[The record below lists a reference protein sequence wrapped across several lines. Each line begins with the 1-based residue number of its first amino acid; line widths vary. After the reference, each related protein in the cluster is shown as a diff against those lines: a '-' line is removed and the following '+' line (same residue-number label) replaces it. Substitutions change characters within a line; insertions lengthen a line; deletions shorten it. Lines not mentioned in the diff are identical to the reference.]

1 MSVPPKTAA
10 DIVLRQIAVH
20 EQHEEEVLKDYA
32 SSAQNVADRGV
43 RFLMDLILED
53 EQRHHRLMAWMATG
67 IRHSLEQTEGGPGSL
82 PLIEPPAEAQSD
94 LLAVTERFLE
104 VERTELRTLHD
115 IAHTVGWIESP
126 ESSLPGGIQ
135 LPKPPWTAEWMRSA
149 PVRLILETMVDDS
162 RKHIRILEHIRKRL
176 SGERNHTAG
185 GNPPVEKA

>member
-1 MSVPPKTAA
+1 MSIPPKTAA

-67 IRHSLEQTEGGPGSL
+67 IRHSLGQTEGGPGSL

-176 SGERNHTAG
+176 SGDRSHTAG